1 VKVYRI
7 DSNPFKTNELKDST
21 GENETFLV
29 ESSSSKLLKNLI
41 QTVENL
47 KERTESLE
55 RGRLKERK
63 ESFYREM
70 KEQKELIEDLSDKE
84 NARALYERIHTSRF
98 LCIMSLVHELEE
110 SIHSLTKLEAVKLSN
125 KYPEEYRRLVKT
137 TKGNIKQR
145 ITYYDVLAF
154 ESTNRE
160 GKLLDII
167 QKKFNKENEAYGN
180 VDLKILMPK
189 LQKLRQNTNRLSTH
203 LFENKLCD
211 LNLEIKAQV
220 LLDIEKAI
228 SEGNVWSEILE
239 VEELILIAM
248 NREKDNIEKTKNKTL
263 EQIVEEEKKK
273 NWKKKNPFP

>member
-1 VKVYRI
+1 
-7 DSNPFKTNELKDST
+7 LKDLP
-21 GENETFLV
+21 GENETFFV
-29 ESSSSKLLKNLI
+29 ESSPSKLLKNLI
-41 QTVENL
+41 ETVQSLKERIESLERESL

-55 RGRLKERK
+55 
-63 ESFYREM
+63 REM
-70 KEQKELIEDLSDKE
+70 KEQKELIEDLSAKE

-98 LCIMSLVHELEE
+98 LCIMSLAHELEE

-125 KYPEEYRRLVKT
+125 KYPEKYRRLVKT

-160 GKLLDII
+160 GKLLDLI

-203 LFENKLCD
+203 LFEDKLCD

-220 LLDIEKAI
+220 LLDIENAI

-239 VEELILIAM
+239 VEQLILIAM
-248 NREKDNIEKTKNKTL
+248 NREKDNIEKTINKTL

-273 NWKKKNPFP
+273 TWKKKKPFP